1 MEQKDSGRELLDQA
15 LVPEGVYDDGNR
27 FWFMERDYNALFR
40 VTKKD
45 LRVKLVG
52 TVPDE
57 GFMRKGLYPSITP
70 CGKRL
75 YFAPGSAEEIAE
87 YDLLQKNFRKIPIPI
102 PRIEGPL
109 LWEQAKFFGAEV
121 TGNKIYFIPDR
132 YPGILCYDAGRDVFF
147 CCDEWVDEIEKLR
160 SLEGSGY
167 FVSYV
172 RAGNQLILPCFCADA
187 VVVLDMIT
195 GVSHVIKTSCTE
207 GKFKYTGIAYA
218 EGYFYLVT
226 AGGTVL
232 KRKLEAEDEEITVF
246 PFFAQREKEIEFYP
260 VKYAGSYLYLFP
272 FEGNRGVKIN
282 VADGQASW
290 EPLLDTDDPPGSCIF
305 LPGCFMNGKMYAAAR
320 NGCSFL
326 EYDFREKNK
335 RKISLFSAVSDRMI
349 LRNHK
354 AEEFKKLSGTEY
366 VTESDAY
373 PLFFLLGAET
383 AKSGGR
389 NADFPETGADVGR
402 RIYQSVRPE

>member
-121 TGNKIYFIPDR
+121 TGNKIYLDR
-132 YPGILCYDAGRDVFF
+132 
-147 CCDEWVDEIEKLR
+147 K
-160 SLEGSGY
+160 S
-167 FVSYV
+167 
-172 RAGNQLILPCFCADA
+172 
-187 VVVLDMIT
+187 VV
-195 GVSHVIKTSCTE
+195 
-207 GKFKYTGIAYA
+207 
-218 EGYFYLVT
+218 
-226 AGGTVL
+226 
-232 KRKLEAEDEEITVF
+232 
-246 PFFAQREKEIEFYP
+246 
-260 VKYAGSYLYLFP
+260 
-272 FEGNRGVKIN
+272 
-282 VADGQASW
+282 
-290 EPLLDTDDPPGSCIF
+290 
-305 LPGCFMNGKMYAAAR
+305 
-320 NGCSFL
+320 
-326 EYDFREKNK
+326 
-335 RKISLFSAVSDRMI
+335 
-349 LRNHK
+349 
-354 AEEFKKLSGTEY
+354 
-366 VTESDAY
+366 
-373 PLFFLLGAET
+373 
-383 AKSGGR
+383 
-389 NADFPETGADVGR
+389 
-402 RIYQSVRPE
+402 